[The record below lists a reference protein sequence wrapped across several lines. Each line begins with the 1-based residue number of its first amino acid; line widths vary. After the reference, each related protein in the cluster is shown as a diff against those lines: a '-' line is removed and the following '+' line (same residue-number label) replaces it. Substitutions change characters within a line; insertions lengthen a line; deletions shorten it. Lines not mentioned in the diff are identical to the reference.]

1 MEPITLA
8 LLALGGLT
16 VLGRGKSSSTRA
28 GGDVFKGDQ
37 ESARQYII
45 QVGDYIQ
52 NRYGAMPGLTNFLL
66 AVAYWESRFKSN
78 AQAGT
83 SRNSAR
89 GLTQLRADSA
99 FRSSNNLVHLRNQPN
114 LLLHPTWNLILAA
127 DYAARAAERA
137 ADQGRQI
144 DWLAV
149 RRWWRLP
156 SLLLDFDES
165 KSSSSSVREHL
176 EESLSKVGVSPDFM
190 YETVHRGGW
199 PGAILV
205 LKDFGL
211 M

>member
-16 VLGRGKSSSTRA
+16 VLGRGKKSSVRS

-37 ESARQYII
+37 EAARRYII
-45 QVGDYIQ
+45 QVGDYMQ
-52 NRYGAMPGLTNFLL
+52 NQYGAMPGLTNFLL

-99 FRSSNNLVHLRNQPN
+99 FRSSNNLENLRDQPN

-137 ADQGRQI
+137 SEKGLNI
-144 DWLAV
+144 DWLGV

-156 SLLLDFDES
+156 SLAWDFDET
-165 KSSSSSVREHL
+165 KSDSRRVRENF
-176 EESLSKVGVSPDFM
+176 EESLGKVGVNPDFM
-190 YETVHRGGW
+190 YQTVHRGGW
-199 PGAILV
+199 PGAIPV